1 MCGIIAAA
9 TEKSVGKLLVQGL
22 YKMEYRGYDSA
33 GVALH
38 QIDDIAHLRS
48 LGKVKKLES
57 KMAKEKPKGKIG
69 IAHTRWATHGKPSEE
84 NAHPH
89 VSNNRVFIVHNGIIE
104 NYVALKEQLIKK
116 GYQFNSQTDS
126 ELIAHQLDFF
136 LNQGSEMLEAMSLLK
151 EKLEGAYA
159 VAAIDLKNESHFYL
173 MRNKSPLLLGQSD
186 SGMFAA
192 SDPLALADLT
202 SEFIFLEDG
211 DVAEVSAKEYKI
223 LDKNQK
229 RAIRKITTIDVS
241 SEAMGKNGYR
251 HFMEKEIYEQPTA
264 ILNTLDGRIG
274 GEDVLENI
282 FGEGSNELLSK
293 VERIQ
298 IVAAGTS
305 LHAGR
310 VAANWFSAIANL
322 PTQIDYASEYRYK
335 NPYVDKNTLFLTIS
349 QSGETADTLG
359 ALRYAKERSYLGSL
373 TICNVPTS
381 SLARESD
388 FVLLTNA
395 GPEIGVASTKAFTT
409 QLTALML
416 LSLSLAKARNLNPRL
431 RGRVVSALRALPEKI
446 NESLELKPKI
456 IKIAK
461 EIAKKD
467 NALFLG
473 RGIFY
478 PIAKEGSL
486 KLKEISYIHAEAYPA
501 GELKHGPLA
510 LIDKN
515 MPVIALAP
523 ENELA
528 EKLISNLEE
537 VKARGGKLYVVG
549 NAAGNMKL
557 KAKNLI
563 NLPECDF
570 LLTPILYTV
579 PLQILSYEVAL
590 LRGTDIDQPR
600 NLAKSVTVEWRIKL
614 SFELTFTLHHSNND
628 LIFETNRLTDRQLML
643 FKSSRI
649 LTMTNWSLK
658 ITKV

>member
-9 TEKSVGKLLVQGL
+9 TEKNVGKLLVQGL

-48 LGKVKKLES
+48 LGKVQKLES
-57 KMAKEKPKGKIG
+57 KMVKEKPKGKIG

-116 GYQFNSQTDS
+116 SYQFNSQTDS

-173 MRNKSPLLLGQSD
+173 TRNKSPLLLGQSD

-202 SEFIFLEDG
+202 NEFIFLEDG

-335 NPYVDKNTLFLTIS
+335 NPYVDKNTLLLTIS

-359 ALRYAKERSYLGSL
+359 ALRYARERDYLGSL

-416 LSLSLAKARNLNPRL
+416 LTLSLAKARNLNPRL
-431 RGRVVSALRALPEKI
+431 RGRVVGALRALPEKI
-446 NESLELKPKI
+446 AESLELKPKI

-461 EIAKKD
+461 EVAKKD

-537 VKARGGKLYVVG
+537 VKARGGKLFVVG

-600 NLAKSVTVEWRIKL
+600 NLAKSVTVE
-614 SFELTFTLHHSNND
+614 
-628 LIFETNRLTDRQLML
+628 
-643 FKSSRI
+643 
-649 LTMTNWSLK
+649 
-658 ITKV
+658 

>member
-38 QIDDIAHLRS
+38 QTDDIAHLRS

-57 KMAKEKPKGKIG
+57 KMVKEKPKGKIG

-89 VSNNRVFIVHNGIIE
+89 ASNNRVFIVHNGIIE

-136 LNQGSEMLEAMSLLK
+136 LNQRSEMLEAMSLLK

-159 VAAIDLKNESHFYL
+159 VAAIDLKNESHFYV

-202 SEFIFLEDG
+202 NEFIFLEDG
-211 DVAEVSAKEYKI
+211 DVAEVSSNEYKI
-223 LDKNQK
+223 LDKNHK
-229 RAIRKITTIDVS
+229 RAIRKITNIDVS
-241 SEAMGKNGYR
+241 TEAMGKNGYR

-282 FGEGSNELLSK
+282 FGEGSSELLSK

-335 NPYVDKNTLFLTIS
+335 NPYVDKNTLLLTIS

-359 ALRYAKERSYLGSL
+359 ALRYAKERDYLGSL
-373 TICNVPTS
+373 AICNVPTS

-388 FVLLTNA
+388 FILLTNA

-416 LSLSLAKARNLNPRL
+416 LTLSLAKARNLNPRL
-431 RGRVVSALRALPEKI
+431 RGRVVGALRALPEI
-446 NESLELKPKI
+446 ISESLQLKPKI

-510 LIDKN
+510 LIDKD

-537 VKARGGKLYVVG
+537 VKARGGKLFVVG

-557 KAKNLI
+557 KQKNLI

-570 LLTPILYTV
+570 LLSPILYTV

-600 NLAKSVTVEWRIKL
+600 NLAKSVTVE
-614 SFELTFTLHHSNND
+614 
-628 LIFETNRLTDRQLML
+628 
-643 FKSSRI
+643 
-649 LTMTNWSLK
+649 
-658 ITKV
+658 

>member
-38 QIDDIAHLRS
+38 QTDDIAHLRS

-57 KMAKEKPKGKIG
+57 KMVKEKPKGKIG

-136 LNQGSEMLEAMSLLK
+136 LNQDREMLEAMSLLK

-202 SEFIFLEDG
+202 NEFIFLEDG

-229 RAIRKITTIDVS
+229 RAIRKITNIDVT

-335 NPYVDKNTLFLTIS
+335 NPYVDKNTLLLTIS

-416 LSLSLAKARNLNPRL
+416 LTLSLAKARNLNPRL
-431 RGRVVSALRALPEKI
+431 RGRVVGALRALPEKI
-446 NESLELKPKI
+446 TESLQLKPKI

-537 VKARGGKLYVVG
+537 VKARGGKLFVVG

-600 NLAKSVTVEWRIKL
+600 NLAKSVTVE
-614 SFELTFTLHHSNND
+614 
-628 LIFETNRLTDRQLML
+628 
-643 FKSSRI
+643 
-649 LTMTNWSLK
+649 
-658 ITKV
+658 